1 MTRYQRGTE
10 YYIASFTDKAEAEK
24 IQAIANEHIN
34 AGDFEEWRTQYR
46 ASRVPKTKQRTVQ
59 WSYAMVDFTASDDD
73 CYRVVCYDECD
84 SACVI
89 LSTQDVDRAY
99 DVMNLANE
107 HIEQGDYDVWFD
119 EYKRK
124 EADIYG

>member
-1 MTRYQRGTE
+1 MRTSDD
-10 YYIASFTDKAEAEK
+10 IAKMPM
-24 IQAIANEHIN
+24 AIAAASPN
-34 AGDFEEWRTQYR
+34 A
-46 ASRVPKTKQRTVQ
+46 
-59 WSYAMVDFTASDDD
+59 
-73 CYRVVCYDECD
+73 
-84 SACVI
+84 SAAR
-89 LSTQDVDRAY
+89 STQDVDRAY